1 MRLRRLL
8 CAGLL
13 AAGAACAS
21 AEGVGDRLQRL
32 LGRTPATDEILDPE
46 SAFRLHAEAA
56 GPASARF
63 LWDIEDGYYLYRD
76 RFSFTVSNGTA
87 RVDAAQLV
95 VPRGEWKEDEV
106 FGSVEVNTG
115 AVEVVVPLTRTPGPE
130 LPVTLTVGY
139 QGCKDKAVCYPP
151 IRKDLTLTLAAWSG
165 AGTASA
171 DAPLSESD
179 AITARLRDSGFLA
192 NVLAFLGFGLL
203 LSLTPCVFPLIPILS
218 GIVTGR
224 GTDLTPRTGFGLS
237 LAYVLALA
245 AAYAV
250 LGVVAGSLQIN
261 LQTASQVPAVLV
273 TFSLVFVVLAM
284 SMFGLFELQ
293 VPAALQS
300 RLAALSDA
308 QRGGTYRGAA
318 VMGALSAII
327 AGPCVAPPLAGAL
340 LYISQTGDAPLGGAA
355 LFAMGLGFGAPLL
368 LLGISAGSLLPR
380 AGRWMGEVRR
390 VFGIVMLGVAVW
402 LLGRVLP
409 GPVTLVLWALL
420 LIGTAAYLG
429 ALDRFR
435 PEGGAARFFRA
446 AGFALLVWG
455 ALLIVGAAGGNDDPL
470 RPLAGFR
477 AEGVRAGSG
486 RLPFQRVEDLP
497 ALELQLRNAALE
509 NRLVMLDFYA
519 DWCVECKRMERNT
532 FPDPR
537 VRDRLR
543 DVVLLQADVT
553 ANDPA
558 SLELLAAYELF
569 GPPAI
574 LFFRPGGELR
584 AHRLIGYLSAEE
596 FLRHLAGVLHERA

>member
-1 MRLRRLL
+1 MNSLRVV
-8 CAGLL
+8 CAILL
-13 AAGAACAS
+13 AAAAACAS

-32 LGRTPATDEILDPE
+32 LGRPPATDEILDPE
-46 SAFRLHAEAA
+46 LAFRLQAESA
-56 GPASARF
+56 GPTAVRV
-63 LWDIEDGYYLYRD
+63 LWEIADGYYLYRD
-76 RFSFTVSNGTA
+76 KFSFKVGTGA
-87 RVDAAQLV
+87 AAVDRERLA

-106 FGSVEVNTG
+106 FGRVEVNTG
-115 AVEVVVPLTRTPGPE
+115 VVEVLVPLTRAAGPE
-130 LPVTLTVGY
+130 APITLTVGY

-151 IRKDLTLTLAAWSG
+151 IRKDLPLTLAAWTG
-165 AGTASA
+165 AAEST
-171 DAPLSESD
+171 PLLSESD

-203 LSLTPCVFPLIPILS
+203 LSFTPCVFPLIPILS

-224 GTDLTPRTGFGLS
+224 GADLTARSGFGLS

-261 LQTASQVPAVLV
+261 LQTASQIPAVLV
-273 TFSLVFVVLAM
+273 TFSLVFVVLAL
-284 SMFGLFELQ
+284 SMFGMFELQ

-300 RLAALSDA
+300 RLAVLSDA

-340 LYISQTGDAPLGGAA
+340 LYISQTGDALLGGAA
-355 LFAMGLGFGAPLL
+355 LFAMGLGFGVPLL
-368 LLGISAGSLLPR
+368 LLGASAGSLLPR
-380 AGRWMGEVRR
+380 AGRWMKEVRG
-390 VFGIVMLGVAVW
+390 VFGVIMLGVAVW

-409 GPVTLVLWALL
+409 GPATLVLWALL
-420 LIGTAAYLG
+420 LIGFAAYLG
-429 ALDRFR
+429 ALDRAR
-435 PEGGAARFFRA
+435 PEGGAARIFRA

-455 ALLIVGAAGGNDDPL
+455 ATLIVGAAGGNDDPF

-477 AEGVRAGSG
+477 GGDSHVE
-486 RLPFQRVEDLP
+486 RLPFRRVADLP
-497 ALELQLRNAALE
+497 ALREQLRNAALE

-519 DWCVECKRMERNT
+519 DWCVECKRMERDT

-553 ANDPA
+553 GNDPA
-558 SLELLAAYELF
+558 SLEMLAAHELF

-596 FLRHLAGVLHERA
+596 FLRHLARVVHERA